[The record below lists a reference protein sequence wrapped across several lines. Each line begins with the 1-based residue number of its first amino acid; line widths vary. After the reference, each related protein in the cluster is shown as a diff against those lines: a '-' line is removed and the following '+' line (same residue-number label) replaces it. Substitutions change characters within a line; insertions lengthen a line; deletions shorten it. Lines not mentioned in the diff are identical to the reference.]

1 MKHLLTT
8 LAIASCSALSTIA
21 AATDTVEL
29 DPQAQ
34 ARAGIVVRPV
44 LERTFGDQLRIV
56 GQVVRAPGSSLV
68 LKTVVA
74 GRVEGLD
81 VAPGDEVAAGD
92 PLVILHSHELQNL
105 QAYLLRHDK
114 AASLARLRV
123 DAGRQLLAVN
133 GISQLELEA
142 RKEAELDAKLA
153 LASSK
158 AELIDVGLT
167 TEEVDALLESGTTDP
182 HLAVRAPASGV
193 VLALPVHVHE
203 WIQAYD
209 PLVTL
214 GDPKRLELELQVPP
228 DQVSRVTRGD
238 VVEFIPVGRTDR
250 RETATV
256 LTSVPQV
263 DSATRTL
270 TIRAAIDPS
279 AEEKLYPGV
288 FVEGTLTHGEPR
300 SAPSV
305 PESAVIRVG
314 SNDVV
319 FVQTGPSTFVARP
332 VELGIFNG
340 TRYEVR
346 EGVSVGEEVAV
357 QGVFF
362 LKSALVTGEG
372 EE

>member
-1 MKHLLTT
+1 MRH
-8 LAIASCSALSTIA
+8 ALSTFAVVSCSLLATLATA
-21 AATDTVEL
+21 ADTVEL

-44 LERTFGDQLRIV
+44 LERTFGDQFRIV

-74 GRVEGLD
+74 GRVEGLE
-81 VAPGDEVAAGD
+81 VAPGDAVAAGD
-92 PLVILHSHELQNL
+92 PLVILHSHELQTL
-105 QAYLLRHDK
+105 QATLLRGEK
-114 AASLARLRV
+114 AARLANLRV
-123 DAGRQLLAVN
+123 DAGRQLLEVQ

-142 RKEAELDAKLA
+142 REEAALDAKLA

-167 TEEVDALLESGTTDP
+167 AGEVDALLESGTTDP

-193 VLALPVHVHE
+193 VLELPVHEHE

-214 GDPKRLELELQVPP
+214 GDPQRLELELQVPP
-228 DQVSRVTRGD
+228 DQVNRVSRGD
-238 VVEFIPVGRTDR
+238 VVEFIPVGRTDT

-256 LTSVPQV
+256 LTSVPEV
-263 DSATRTL
+263 DAATRTL
-270 TIRAAIDPS
+270 TIRAAIDPA
-279 AEEKLYPGV
+279 AEETLYPGV
-288 FVEGTLTHGEPR
+288 FVEGTLTHGDPR

-332 VELGIFNG
+332 VGLGLFNG